1 MLNEYLKT
9 TTEGERLTLLN
20 QIGALGAA
28 KIAEKH
34 GLDPK
39 AGVDIYKMQR
49 SKLAGEIE
57 SLQRYSATKVPV
69 TMADGSVARLHA
81 DAFLTEGGAVRAH
94 PNLVTRMVND
104 HILQDLDQM
113 DKVLARHASSLRAV
127 RSTRLGNPDWVMDR
141 AEQLNS
147 LWKFATLFR
156 LGYIPRVAGDDLA
169 GQVARLGAASMA
181 LRAGWGVK
189 NAATN
194 AALANRRKLAGA
206 QAAIS
211 RQAVEFSEG
220 QLAKLKEEMDNL
232 QGQIALRRGIA
243 RASVTRAGR
252 RLAAA
257 QAKRAAMVRD
267 ADTPMSRIL
276 AMDTLIVKHK
286 QALDRATRSMST
298 SVAAKNIRLNDLRAH
313 HEWLDGERRAA
324 LDRVGEA
331 EAQMAAPKVIQ
342 GSERVKLPGGATGP
356 AAFEGQE
363 GDYILKRISSD
374 ETIGQIFMTNK
385 RLIHGHLMRSFDH
398 GGQVISAEQ
407 DEALHATSWAHAIN
421 AQLAQD
427 QLARQAIEGAS
438 VADMTKWL
446 ETTAQGQT
454 YLKRL
459 GIGMKL
465 GPKANGVDR
474 IVVDAEELAN
484 RAKADVD
491 EYLPTPE
498 IRQKALEPDG
508 VTPAFLKE
516 AMPQAHRPDV
526 HTGQVGHTQRRY
538 QSALDD
544 VMGGFYRMAAS
555 LPADRWSRHP
565 LFNQLYEDHMRTIAH
580 GLIKQGAYDTTVAGA
595 ERMATT
601 ARRLA
606 ERDMRKLVFDIAHK
620 SDAAAALRLISP
632 FMAATTESFQ
642 RWARIIAD
650 KPQVVGYANTFYN
663 APVAAGAMQDADGN
677 HIDRNGYSYTIDPKT
692 GKAVK
697 RLVPK
702 TKRYIVGRVPKWV
715 IDHPA
720 AKYSLGMAM
729 GIEPSSG
736 KFKLSQNCM
745 DVVTQG
751 DPWYNPGVGPIV
763 QIPVN
768 RFVKDK
774 PKAAELARH
783 LGILPFGPQ
792 NGGPLGKGI
801 LGDAAGFVLPSTI
814 KNFLTA
820 FDTSDE
826 RYQSVKLQ
834 IMQRAIF
841 EHDQL
846 GKPMPT
852 AKQIAEK
859 TRNYWLFSAGSAFLQ
874 PMATGKQDA
883 YQFYRDQYNALLRQ
897 NPRTAD
903 DEFLKRYGE
912 DYFIFAQSQ
921 SKNPSGIQATTKA
934 VELEK
939 KYGGLIAQNPEL
951 GALIVGP
958 EGAGPFS
965 PEAYSYQLNTP
976 LTPGGAEMQR
986 TKMSAD
992 EAMEENKR
1000 REGWTK
1006 YTAVMNSLTNQLHN
1020 RKLKSFA
1027 DEGAEDLRAVKQAV
1041 TKLWSQPLLP
1051 NGQKNPYYNDAW
1063 SKDFSTY
1070 DTLKYD
1076 RLIPGLTSLANSE
1089 LAKDPNRSDLRT
1101 LKTYLAGRQAVTQ
1114 ILAQRTATGG
1124 HSTLTAKSNSDL
1136 ATAWQRFVDGL
1147 IESSV
1152 RFGDLHAR
1160 YLTRDLGYDDT
1171 EQQDQG
1177 GPAA

>member
-1 MLNEYLKT
+1 
-9 TTEGERLTLLN
+9 
-20 QIGALGAA
+20 
-28 KIAEKH
+28 
-34 GLDPK
+34 
-39 AGVDIYKMQR
+39 
-49 SKLAGEIE
+49 
-57 SLQRYSATKVPV
+57 
-69 TMADGSVARLHA
+69 
-81 DAFLTEGGAVRAH
+81 
-94 PNLVTRMVND
+94 
-104 HILQDLDQM
+104 
-113 DKVLARHASSLRAV
+113 
-127 RSTRLGNPDWVMDR
+127 
-141 AEQLNS
+141 
-147 LWKFATLFR
+147 
-156 LGYIPRVAGDDLA
+156 
-169 GQVARLGAASMA
+169 
-181 LRAGWGVK
+181 
-189 NAATN
+189 
-194 AALANRRKLAGA
+194 
-206 QAAIS
+206 
-211 RQAVEFSEG
+211 
-220 QLAKLKEEMDNL
+220 
-232 QGQIALRRGIA
+232 
-243 RASVTRAGR
+243 
-252 RLAAA
+252 
-257 QAKRAAMVRD
+257 
-267 ADTPMSRIL
+267 
-276 AMDTLIVKHK
+276 
-286 QALDRATRSMST
+286 
-298 SVAAKNIRLNDLRAH
+298 
-313 HEWLDGERRAA
+313 
-324 LDRVGEA
+324 
-331 EAQMAAPKVIQ
+331 
-342 GSERVKLPGGATGP
+342 
-356 AAFEGQE
+356 
-363 GDYILKRISSD
+363 
-374 ETIGQIFMTNK
+374 
-385 RLIHGHLMRSFDH
+385 
-398 GGQVISAEQ
+398 
-407 DEALHATSWAHAIN
+407 
-421 AQLAQD
+421 
-427 QLARQAIEGAS
+427 
-438 VADMTKWL
+438 
-446 ETTAQGQT
+446 
-454 YLKRL
+454 
-459 GIGMKL
+459 
-465 GPKANGVDR
+465 
-474 IVVDAEELAN
+474 
-484 RAKADVD
+484 
-491 EYLPTPE
+491 
-498 IRQKALEPDG
+498 
-508 VTPAFLKE
+508 
-516 AMPQAHRPDV
+516 
-526 HTGQVGHTQRRY
+526 
-538 QSALDD
+538 
-544 VMGGFYRMAAS
+544 
-555 LPADRWSRHP
+555 
-565 LFNQLYEDHMRTIAH
+565 
-580 GLIKQGAYDTTVAGA
+580 
-595 ERMATT
+595 MATT

-702 TKRYIVGRVPKWV
+702 TERYIVGRVPKWV

-736 KFKLSQNCM
+736 KFKLSQNSM

-774 PKAAELARH
+774 PKTAELARH

-826 RYQSVKLQ
+826 RYQAVKLQ

-883 YQFYRDQYNALLRQ
+883 YQFYRDQYNALRRQ
-897 NPRTAD
+897 NPLTAD

-912 DYFIFAQSQ
+912 DYFIFAQSH
-921 SKNPSGIQATTKA
+921 SKNESGIPATVKA

-939 KYGGLIAQNPEL
+939 KYGNLIAANPEL
-951 GALIVGP
+951 GALIIGP
-958 EGAGPFS
+958 EGNGPFS

-1006 YTAVMNSLTNQLHN
+1006 YTAVMNSLTNHLHN

-1027 DEGAEDLRAVKQAV
+1027 DKGAEDLRAVKQAV

-1171 EQQDQG
+1171 EQQNQG
-1177 GPAA
+1177 GLAA